1 MNELIE
7 EYLRS
12 RGVRYFRGHRDDEYF
27 YIVEASTHGPA
38 HTRLYVHL
46 DVCGADRAAVQISI
60 APDRYYP
67 AGHSDRIGQA
77 LSRWNGECHRVGAM
91 PQESSDPSL
100 VGVAA
105 GSRYHASDPGEF
117 STFVE
122 GAEAAAAELF
132 ASLGELIP
140 PVSTNLRDAG

>member
-12 RGVRYFRGHRDDEYF
+12 RGVRHFRGHRDDEYF

-46 DVCGADRAAVQISI
+46 DVCGEDRDAVQISI

-67 AGHSDRIGQA
+67 AAHGDRIGQA
-77 LSRWNGECHRVGAM
+77 LSRWNAECHRVGAM
-91 PQESSDPSL
+91 LQHSSDPSL

-105 GSRYHASDPGEF
+105 GSRYHAGDPGEF
-117 STFVE
+117 SAFVE
-122 GAEAAAAELF
+122 GAETAAVDLF
-132 ASLGELIP
+132 ASLAELIP
-140 PVSTNLRDAG
+140 PVSANLRDAG